1 MIPTL
6 ETSRLRLRGHNLDDF
21 ANSEALWAH
30 PVTYKFISGKPST
43 RQQSWARFL
52 AYKGLWATRG
62 YGYWLVEEKAT
73 GKYVGEMGFGDFKR
87 DMEPR
92 KENLPE
98 AGWVV
103 HPDHHGKGYAEEA
116 FKCALDW
123 LDKTTNEKLSFC
135 IIDRVNDRSI
145 KLASKLGYVE
155 TGIANFAGSEVVVF
169 ERKV

>member
-6 ETSRLRLRGHNLDDF
+6 ETQRLRLRGHNNEDF

-30 PVTYKFISGKPST
+30 PVTYQFISGKPST

-62 YGYWLVEEKAT
+62 YGYWLVEEKET
-73 GKYVGEMGFGDFKR
+73 GIYVGELGFGDFKR

-92 KENLPE
+92 IENLPE
-98 AGWVV
+98 AGWVI

-116 FKCALDW
+116 VKCVHKW
-123 LDKTTNEKLSFC
+123 LDENTSETKSYC
-135 IIDRVNDRSI
+135 IIDEVNERSV
-145 KLASKLGYVE
+145 KLAHKLGYVK
-155 TGIANFAGSEVVVF
+155 TGKAMFNGSEIVVF
-169 ERKV
+169 ERKK